1 MVRVIDSQ
9 QSEWRRHRWQKMNT
23 RFLRQETNK
32 QLDLVKSL
40 PEDVL
45 TWDVYMGLHE
55 SIANIQDC
63 LPLIDDLSNPAM
75 RTRHWKQLVRVT
87 GGAVQIDN
95 ETLKKMTLGELFGLG
110 LQSILL
116 LTNQN
121 NTSAMKDMNKLLLL
135 FLFCRARGR
144 RARDRAA
151 SSERLDDRTV
161 AEELRSSVA
170 E

>member
-110 LQSILL
+110 LQSIL
-116 LTNQN
+116 
-121 NTSAMKDMNKLLLL
+121 M
-135 FLFCRARGR
+135 
-144 RARDRAA
+144 
-151 SSERLDDRTV
+151 LDYKIFIISH
-161 AEELRSSVA
+161 AQ
-170 E
+170 